1 MDRTDMAAPQTASEI
16 RAEARGKFRAQMA
29 VGTRIAAAILLTP
42 FIINH
47 AIPGSLWYE
56 LGRVHVDDAPVGG
69 PVQVHVERRI
79 HRPFMGQYVVAV
91 RPVGLSEPVC
101 NGGMVVAYKKSSS
114 AEVNRDLEYWSAGAV
129 PPCTPALEPGRYIM
143 TTTIIIQT
151 GIPFLPRRTV
161 TAESNVFRI
170 HATEGR

>member
-1 MDRTDMAAPQTASEI
+1 MDSTKMVVPRTAAEI
-16 RAEARGKFRAQMA
+16 REEALGKFRAQMA
-29 VGTRIAAAILLTP
+29 VGTRVAAAILLVP
-42 FIINH
+42 FIVNH

-69 PVQVHVERRI
+69 PVPVHVQRHI
-79 HRPFMGQYVVAV
+79 HRPFMGQYIVTV

-101 NGGMVVAYKKSSS
+101 NGGMPVDYRASAS
-114 AEVNRDLEYWSAGAV
+114 AEVNRDLEYWSAGAF

-143 TTTIIIQT
+143 TTTVIIQT

-161 TAESNVFRI
+161 RADSNVFQI
-170 HATEGR
+170 FATEGR